1 VAVTAAVALV
11 VSGASTT
18 AAQAAGPPPATTQAA
33 QAGYLYGLP
42 LVESLRTRAAWV
54 CHTPVNTFVHAAR
67 LLTPADRA
75 IVAPNNDTLYSNAWL
90 DLRKGPVLLSSPK
103 AAGRYYDFQLLD
115 AYTNSFAN
123 VGTRTVIGNSSRVA
137 ILPPGWSG
145 RLPAGVVTVV
155 VAPTPDV
162 WIIGRTS
169 VKGPQ
174 DVAAVTTL
182 QKQYRL
188 TAVPDPTGRPQPM
201 PAAPPEPAAVNCA
214 NPPSPQAPA
223 SGGVRFY
230 DELSRDL
237 AADPP
242 PAADVAVVSQL
253 RAGGIGAGLTPTTTL
268 PAARVAELA
277 AGLAPGQ
284 KGIAALIAAA
294 GAPNNHGWSINYHLG
309 TYGPQYALRAVVAVI
324 GLGANVPS
332 EALYF
337 SARADITGA
346 ALKGTKSYRLHFAP
360 GQLPPV
366 TASGFWSVTMYG
378 ADRFLVN
385 NAINRYSIGDRT
397 PGLTRNP
404 DGSLDLIMS
413 HARPTGSITNWL
425 PAPAGPFQLLLR
437 LYAPASAA
445 ANGTWPAPVITAR

>member
-1 VAVTAAVALV
+1 MVVAATAAMVVAGGLP
-11 VSGASTT
+11 T
-18 AAQAAGPPPATTQAA
+18 AAHATGAPPATTQAA
-33 QAGYLYGLP
+33 QAGYAYGLP
-42 LVESLRTRAAWV
+42 LVTSLRTRAASV
-54 CHTPVNTFVHAAR
+54 CHTPVNTFQHSSR
-67 LLTPADRA
+67 LATPADRTV
-75 IVAPNNDTLYSNAWL
+75 VAPNNDTLYSIAWL

-123 VGTRTVIGNSSRVA
+123 VGTRTVIGNRSRVA
-137 ILPPGWSG
+137 VLPPGWSG

-162 WIIGRTS
+162 WVIGRTS
-169 VKGPQ
+169 VKGPR
-174 DVAAVTTL
+174 DVAAVTKLQQRYTL
-182 QKQYRL
+182 S
-188 TAVPDPTGRPQPM
+188 AVHGVDGRPQPM
-201 PAAPPEPAAVNCA
+201 PNATPEPAAVDCA

-223 SGGVRFY
+223 SGGVGFY

-242 PAADVAVVSQL
+242 PAADVALVSQL
-253 RAGGIGAGLTPTTTL
+253 RAVGIGAGLTPTRTL
-268 PAARVAELA
+268 PAARVGELT
-277 AGLAPGQ
+277 AGLAAGQ

-309 TYGPQYALRAVVAVI
+309 TYGQRYALRAVVAVT

-346 ALKGTKSYRLHFAP
+346 PLTGTKSYRLHFSS

-378 ADRFLVN
+378 ADRFLVDN
-385 NAINRYSIGDRT
+385 PINRYSIGDRT

-404 DGSLDLIMS
+404 DGSLDLILS
-413 HARPTGSITNWL
+413 RAGPAGSAANCL
-425 PAPAGPFQLLLR
+425 PAPAGPFGLLLR
-437 LYAPASAA
+437 LYAPAPAA